1 MNHRYVTRYTNW
13 LINKELKNKIRFSK
27 PRIYRGD
34 VASVMGISTNQLNYL
49 LKKEDLD
56 TKTKARITDAIDE
69 AIQMKEHGETIKK
82 SNSNK
87 DMMRETL
94 FHVDLAV
101 GDAQV
106 ELEDME
112 HMEAVKECLGLAR
125 AYIKELERII
135 Q

>member
-1 MNHRYVTRYTNW
+1 MKTTKHDMYFPNMEIFKALRKRP
-13 LINKELKNKIRFSK
+13 I
-27 PRIYRGD
+27 
-34 VASVMGISTNQLNYL
+34 VAKWKVANYMGITENELNGYVYNR
-49 LKKEDLD
+49 ELD
-56 TKTKARITDAIDE
+56 EETKAKVIDAINDVRKIVESGEKIKRPKTK
-69 AIQMKEHGETIKK
+69 
-82 SNSNK
+82 K
-87 DMMRETL
+87 DRMRETL

>member
-1 MNHRYVTRYTNW
+1 MNHRYLYRNRW
-13 LINKELKNKIRFSK
+13 LINQHLKNEIRFSK

-34 VASVMGISTNQLNYL
+34 VASVMGISTNRLNYL
-49 LKKEDLD
+49 LNKEDLD
-56 TKTKARITDAIDE
+56 AETKVRIIDAIEE
-69 AIQMKEHGETIKK
+69 AIQMKELGETIKK
-82 SNSNK
+82 SKSNK

>member
-1 MNHRYVTRYTNW
+1 MRT
-13 LINKELKNKIRFSK
+13 KIDMRF
-27 PRIYRGD
+27 PNAEIYKALRKRPI
-34 VASVMGISTNQLNYL
+34 VAKWKVANYMGITENELNGYVYNW
-49 LKKEDLD
+49 ELD
-56 TKTKARITDAIDE
+56 EETKANVIDAINDVRKMVESGEKIKRPKTK
-69 AIQMKEHGETIKK
+69 
-82 SNSNK
+82 K
-87 DMMRETL
+87 DRMRETL

>member
-1 MNHRYVTRYTNW
+1 MNHRYLNRNRW
-13 LINKELKNKIRFSK
+13 LINQHLKNEIRFSK

-34 VASVMGISTNQLNYL
+34 VASVMGISTNRLNYL
-49 LKKEDLD
+49 LNKEDLD
-56 TKTKARITDAIDE
+56 AETKVRIIDAIDE
-69 AIQMKEHGETIKK
+69 AIQMKELGETIKK
-82 SNSNK
+82 SKSNK

>member
-1 MNHRYVTRYTNW
+1 MKSVSTW
-13 LINKELKNKIRFSK
+13 LINRELREEMYKK
-27 PRIYRGD
+27 PRVNRTE
-34 VASVMGISTNQLNYL
+34 VASVMGINEGQLNYL
-49 LKKEDLD
+49 LKKQDLD
-56 TKTKARITDAIDE
+56 EETKKRIADATTEAKRLKTNGIAIKRPKTK
-69 AIQMKEHGETIKK
+69 
-82 SNSNK
+82 K
-87 DMMRETL
+87 DRMRETL

-135 Q
+135 